1 MSPADVEH
9 KKRNLGRGLSS
20 LLGDDEPAADLGEL
34 DKLRSSK
41 NVPVE
46 FLRPGKFQPRHN
58 FDDDKFQELVESV
71 RAKGILQPIL
81 VRRHPDER
89 NSFEIIAGE
98 RRWRAAQMAKLHDV
112 PVIVREFSDKEA
124 LEVALVEN
132 LQRQDLSAI
141 EEAEGYKR
149 LMEEFRH
156 TQEDLAKVVGKSRSH
171 VANTL
176 RLLTLPALVRTL
188 VEEGTLSAGH
198 ARALLGA
205 PNAEELAEKV
215 VAKGLSVRQTE
226 KLAQAEGGK
235 PVRAGS
241 ASATAKGTGEE
252 HDADTLALERDLS
265 NLLGLK
271 VNIKFRGDGGE
282 LVIHYKSL
290 EQLDDVL
297 HRLSSPKEERRPG
310 KGEEESLDF
319 AGNVDQQVAETDLL
333 AGEGEEI
340 LELGDLILPDE
351 EQANGAGERR
361 A

>member
-1 MSPADVEH
+1 MSPADVEQ

-20 LLGDDEPAADLGEL
+20 LLGDDEPSSDLGEL

-41 NVPVE
+41 TVPVE
-46 FLRPGKFQPRHN
+46 FIRPGKFQPRHN
-58 FDDDKFQELVESV
+58 FDDDRFQELVESV

-81 VRRHPDER
+81 VRRHPEDR
-89 NSFEIIAGE
+89 NSYEIIAGE
-98 RRWRAAQMAKLHDV
+98 RRWRAAQMVQLHDV
-112 PVIVREFSDKEA
+112 PVIIRDFSDKEA

-141 EEAEGYKR
+141 EEAEGYRR
-149 LMEEFRH
+149 LMDEFQH

-235 PVRAGS
+235 PARAVGS
-241 ASATAKGTGEE
+241 SSTGKGQGEAQ
-252 HDADTLALERDLS
+252 DPDTLALERDLS

-271 VNIKFRGDGGE
+271 VNIKFHGDGGE
-282 LVIHYKSL
+282 LVIHYRSL

-297 HRLSSPKEERRPG
+297 HRLSNPKEGRRG
-310 KGEEESLDF
+310 GSDLDSVPMA
-319 AGNVDQQVAETDLL
+319 AGVARHVAETDLL
-333 AGEGEEI
+333 AGDGEA
-340 LELGDLILPDE
+340 LDLSDLILPDE
-351 EQANGAGERR
+351 EGASP
-361 A
+361 AP

>member
-20 LLGDDEPAADLGEL
+20 LLGDDEPTDLGEL

-41 NVPVE
+41 TVPVE
-46 FLRPGKFQPRHN
+46 FIRPGKFQPRHN
-58 FDDDKFQELVESV
+58 FDDERFQELVESV
-71 RAKGILQPIL
+71 RAVGILQPIL
-81 VRRHPDER
+81 VRRHPDDR
-89 NSFEIIAGE
+89 NSYEIIAGE
-98 RRWRAAQMAKLHDV
+98 RRWRAAQMVQLHDV
-112 PVIVREFSDKEA
+112 PVIIRDFSDKEA

-149 LMEEFRH
+149 LMDEFQH

-235 PVRAGS
+235 PVRAA
-241 ASATAKGTGEE
+241 ASSSAKGQGEAQ
-252 HDADTLALERDLS
+252 DPDTMALERDLS

-271 VNIKFRGDGGE
+271 VNIKFHGDGGE
-282 LVIHYKSL
+282 LVIHYRSL

-297 HRLSSPKEERRPG
+297 HRLSNPKEPRRG
-310 KGEEESLDF
+310 GNDLDDLPMA
-319 AGNVDQQVAETDLL
+319 AGVARHVAETDLL
-333 AGEGEEI
+333 AGDGEA
-340 LELGDLILPDE
+340 LDLSDLILPDE
-351 EQANGAGERR
+351 EGASP
-361 A
+361 AP

>member
-1 MSPADVEH
+1 MSPADAEH

-20 LLGDDEPAADLGEL
+20 LLGDDEPTDLGEL

-41 NVPVE
+41 TVPVE
-46 FLRPGKFQPRHN
+46 FIRPGKFQPRHN
-58 FDDDKFQELVESV
+58 FDDERFQELVESV
-71 RAKGILQPIL
+71 RSVGILQPIL
-81 VRRHPDER
+81 VRRHPDDR
-89 NSFEIIAGE
+89 NSYEIIAGE
-98 RRWRAAQMAKLHDV
+98 RRWRAAQMVQLHDV
-112 PVIVREFSDKEA
+112 PVIIRDFSDKEA

-149 LMEEFRH
+149 LMDEFQH

-235 PVRAGS
+235 PVRAS
-241 ASATAKGTGEE
+241 ASSSAKGQGEAR
-252 HDADTLALERDLS
+252 DPDTMALERDLS

-271 VNIKFRGDGGE
+271 VNIKFHGDGGE
-282 LVIHYKSL
+282 LVIHYRSL

-297 HRLSSPKEERRPG
+297 HRLSNSKETRRG
-310 KGEEESLDF
+310 GNDLDDLPMA
-319 AGNVDQQVAETDLL
+319 AGVARHVAETDLL
-333 AGEGEEI
+333 AGDGEA
-340 LELGDLILPDE
+340 LDLSDLILPDE
-351 EQANGAGERR
+351 EGASP
-361 A
+361 AP

>member
-1 MSPADVEH
+1 MSPADADH

-41 NVPVE
+41 TVPVE
-46 FLRPGKFQPRHN
+46 FVRPGKFQPRHN
-58 FDDDKFQELVESV
+58 FDDERFQELVDSV
-71 RAKGILQPIL
+71 RTKGILQPIL
-81 VRRHPDER
+81 VRRHPDDR
-89 NSFEIIAGE
+89 NAYEIIAGE
-98 RRWRAAQMAKLHDV
+98 RRWRAAQMAKLHEV
-112 PVIVREFSDKEA
+112 PVIIREFSDKEA

-149 LMEEFRH
+149 LMEEFQH

-226 KLAQAEGGK
+226 KLAQHEGGK
-235 PVRAGS
+235 PTRAGS
-241 ASATAKGTGEE
+241 GPSAKGK
-252 HDADTLALERDLS
+252 ADDHQDPDTMALERDLS

-271 VNIKFRGDGGE
+271 VNIKFHGDGGE
-282 LVIHYKSL
+282 LVIHYRSL

-297 HRLSSPKEERRPG
+297 HRLSNPSQSRR
-310 KGEEESLDF
+310 GEDELGL
-319 AGNVDQQVAETDLL
+319 AGNVDQHVSETDLL
-333 AGEGEEI
+333 TGEGEV
-340 LELGDLILPDE
+340 LELGDLILPD
-351 EQANGAGERR
+351 AGEPSAPVGPR

>member
-20 LLGDDEPAADLGEL
+20 LLGEDEPVDLGEL

-41 NVPVE
+41 TVPVE
-46 FLRPGKFQPRHN
+46 FLRPGRFQPRHN
-58 FDDDKFQELVESV
+58 FDDERFQELVDSV
-71 RAKGILQPIL
+71 RSKGILQPIL
-81 VRRHPDER
+81 VRRHPDDR
-89 NSFEIIAGE
+89 NSYEIIAGE

-112 PVIVREFSDKEA
+112 PVIIREFNDSEA

-141 EEAEGYKR
+141 EEAEGYRR
-149 LMEEFRH
+149 LMEEFQH
-156 TQEDLAKVVGKSRSH
+156 TQDDLAKVVGKSRSH
-171 VANTL
+171 VANMM
-176 RLLTLPALVRTL
+176 RLLGLPDSVRKL
-188 VEEGTLSAGH
+188 VEVGTLSAGH

-205 PNAEELAEKV
+205 SNAEELAEKV

-235 PVRAGS
+235 AARAVPGS
-241 ASATAKGTGEE
+241 SAKASGEVQ
-252 HDADTLALERDLS
+252 DADTLALERDLS

-282 LVIHYKSL
+282 LVIHYHSL

-297 HRLSSPKEERRPG
+297 RRLTHPKTSKDHEDA
-310 KGEEESLDF
+310 LAAAADI
-319 AGNVDQQVAETDLL
+319 DHYTAETDLL
-333 AGEGEEI
+333 AGEAEL
-340 LELGDLILPDE
+340 LELEDLVTPD
-351 EQANGAGERR
+351 AKATSGPAALR

>member
-1 MSPADVEH
+1 MSPADAEH

-41 NVPVE
+41 TVPVE
-46 FLRPGKFQPRHN
+46 FVKPGKFQPRHN
-58 FDDDKFQELVESV
+58 FDDERFQELVDSV

-81 VRRHPDER
+81 VRRHPDDR
-89 NSFEIIAGE
+89 NAYEIIAGE
-98 RRWRAAQMAKLHDV
+98 RRWRAAQMAQLHEV
-112 PVIVREFSDKEA
+112 PVIIREFSDKEA

-149 LMEEFRH
+149 LMEEFQH

-198 ARALLGA
+198 ARALLGS
-205 PNAEELAEKV
+205 PIAEELAEKV

-235 PVRAGS
+235 AARAPASGGGKVRDD
-241 ASATAKGTGEE
+241 E
-252 HDADTLALERDLS
+252 HKDPDTLALERDLS

-271 VNIKFRGDGGE
+271 VSIKFNGEGGE
-282 LVIHYKSL
+282 LVIHYRTL

-297 HRLSSPKEERRPG
+297 HRLSAPREG
-310 KGEEESLDF
+310 KGGQDPDF
-319 AGNVDQQVAETDLL
+319 GMAINVDQHVSETDLI
-333 AGEGEEI
+333 ASDGDV
-340 LELGDLILPDE
+340 LELGDLIPHDAAE
-351 EQANGAGERR
+351 PSDPAGPR

>member
-1 MSPADVEH
+1 MSPADIEG

-20 LLGDDEPAADLGEL
+20 LLGDDEPASDLGEL
-34 DKLRSSK
+34 DRLRSSK
-41 NVPVE
+41 SVPVE
-46 FLRPGKFQPRHN
+46 FLKPGKFQPRHN
-58 FDDDKFQELVESV
+58 FDDERFQELVESV
-71 RAKGILQPIL
+71 STKGILQPIL
-81 VRRHPDER
+81 VRRHPEER
-89 NSFEIIAGE
+89 NSYEIIAGE
-98 RRWRAAQMAKLHDV
+98 RRWRAAQQAQLHEV
-112 PVIVREFSDKEA
+112 PVIIRDFSDQEA

-141 EEAEGYKR
+141 EEAEGYRR
-149 LMEEFRH
+149 LMEEFSH

-176 RLLTLPALVRTL
+176 RLLSLPALVRTL

-205 PNAEELAEKV
+205 PNAEALAEKV

-235 PVRAGS
+235 TARAPKEGAAQS
-241 ASATAKGTGEE
+241 DDEGK
-252 HDADTLALERDLS
+252 DPDTRALERDLS

-271 VNIKFRGDGGE
+271 VSIKFHGEGGE
-282 LVIHYKSL
+282 LLIHYRSL

-297 HRLSSPKEERRPG
+297 RRLSHNRDG
-310 KGEEESLDF
+310 QGESDGAEDPFSM
-319 AGNVDQQVAETDLL
+319 AINVDQHLSETDLI
-333 AGEGEEI
+333 AADAEGEE
-340 LELGDLILPDE
+340 LDLSDLILPDE
-351 EQANGAGERR
+351 ETEPTSEAPR

>member
-20 LLGDDEPAADLGEL
+20 LLGDDEPTDLGEL

-41 NVPVE
+41 TVPVE
-46 FLRPGKFQPRHN
+46 FIRPGKFQPRHN
-58 FDDDKFQELVESV
+58 FDDERFQELVESV

-81 VRRHPDER
+81 VRRHPDDR
-89 NSFEIIAGE
+89 NSYEIIAGE
-98 RRWRAAQMAKLHDV
+98 RRWRAAQMVQLHDV
-112 PVIVREFSDKEA
+112 PVIIRDFSDKEA

-141 EEAEGYKR
+141 EEAEGYRR
-149 LMEEFRH
+149 LMDEFQH

-235 PVRAGS
+235 PVRATASS
-241 ASATAKGTGEE
+241 AAKGQGEAQ
-252 HDADTLALERDLS
+252 DPDTLALERDLS

-271 VNIKFRGDGGE
+271 VNIKFHGDGGE
-282 LVIHYKSL
+282 LVIHYRSL

-297 HRLSSPKEERRPG
+297 HRLSNPKESRRG
-310 KGEEESLDF
+310 GNDLDDLTLA
-319 AGNVDQQVAETDLL
+319 AGVARHVAETDLL
-333 AGEGEEI
+333 TGDGEA
-340 LELGDLILPDE
+340 LDLSDLILPDE
-351 EQANGAGERR
+351 EGASP
-361 A
+361 AP

>member
-1 MSPADVEH
+1 MSPADAEG

-41 NVPVE
+41 TVPVE
-46 FLRPGKFQPRHN
+46 FLRPGRFQPRHN
-58 FDDDKFQELVESV
+58 FDDDRFKELVESV
-71 RAKGILQPIL
+71 SAKGILQPIL
-81 VRRHPDER
+81 VRRHPDDR
-89 NSFEIIAGE
+89 NSYEIIAGE
-98 RRWRAAQMAKLHDV
+98 RRWRAAQQAKLHEV
-112 PVIVREFSDKEA
+112 PVIVREFSDQEA

-141 EEAEGYKR
+141 EEAEGYRR

-205 PNAEELAEKV
+205 PNAEALAEKV

-235 PVRAGS
+235 AARAPKDS
-241 ASATAKGTGEE
+241 AARNEDEANK
-252 HDADTLALERDLS
+252 DPDTKALERDLS

-271 VNIKFRGDGGE
+271 VSIKFHGEGGE
-282 LVIHYKSL
+282 LVIHYGSL

-297 HRLSSPKEERRPG
+297 RRLSQPREARGGE
-310 KGEEESLDF
+310 GEEDPFSM
-319 AGNVDQQVAETDLL
+319 AVHVDQHVSETDLI
-333 AGEGEEI
+333 AGEGED
-340 LELGDLILPDE
+340 LDLSDLILPDE
-351 EQANGAGERR
+351 EASQPDEAPR